1 MSEAKVWDDKTV
13 QIDAGRIARKNNKIN
28 IREYCAQR
36 VSETKLRTVEQREHQ
51 IKRLQIE
58 REQELAHKDAE
69 IATLSKNIEE
79 MSNKFTE
86 MLRETLRKMH
96 DRIELANNQMD
107 NEKDS
112 TNLERI
118 QEITSMNKWYSNRAY
133 QFFSRYLP
141 VSVRI
146 KRPH

>member
-1 MSEAKVWDDKTV
+1 M
-13 QIDAGRIARKNNKIN
+13 
-28 IREYCAQR
+28 
-36 VSETKLRTVEQREHQ
+36 
-51 IKRLQIE
+51 QIE

-118 QEITSMNKWYSNRAY
+118 QEITSMNK
-133 QFFSRYLP
+133 
-141 VSVRI
+141 
-146 KRPH
+146 

>member
-1 MSEAKVWDDKTV
+1 
-13 QIDAGRIARKNNKIN
+13 
-28 IREYCAQR
+28 
-36 VSETKLRTVEQREHQ
+36 
-51 IKRLQIE
+51 
-58 REQELAHKDAE
+58 
-69 IATLSKNIEE
+69 

-118 QEITSMNKWYSNRAY
+118 QEITSMNK
-133 QFFSRYLP
+133 
-141 VSVRI
+141 
-146 KRPH
+146 